1 MTVYGHRPPY
11 SFPGLLI
18 RIARSM
24 LVKQTRLEI
33 YSARHIYLTILHCAF
48 QYILLIVL
56 VLTLEAV
63 VLLLV
68 GIFREDAANDLE
80 VNLPRVFLEEYSVNR
95 ERTLAIDEIQQTV
108 RLTPSPIARFF

>member
-1 MTVYGHRPPY
+1 M
-11 SFPGLLI
+11 LLHTK
-18 RIARSM
+18 RIC
-24 LVKQTRLEI
+24 LLNCT
-33 YSARHIYLTILHCAF
+33 F

-108 RLTPSPIARFF
+108 RLTPSSIARFF

>member
-1 MTVYGHRPPY
+1 M
-11 SFPGLLI
+11 
-18 RIARSM
+18 
-24 LVKQTRLEI
+24 
-33 YSARHIYLTILHCAF
+33 
-48 QYILLIVL
+48 IVL

-80 VNLPRVFLEEYSVNR
+80 VNLPRVFLEEYSVNS

-108 RLTPSPIARFF
+108 RLTPSSIARFF